1 MKSIMIKKIAL
12 IVLLTISISSI
23 HAQRKEKIKGSKEI
37 STELTSVED
46 FTRLLIGEDFKVT
59 LVKGETPLVEI
70 TTNDNL
76 HEVIQIE
83 VVDNTLLLKSTK
95 NIVSKKQLKIR
106 ITYTEALNLIETKEN
121 GQISSINTIDI
132 PELTLK
138 ATGSSKLFLTIKSDM
153 FKFINSDKARAELNV
168 TANTSTIELSDNSK
182 LEALINST
190 DIKIDLYQRANAQ
203 IEGDVDTLNIRA
215 DNSTNFIGKNL
226 ASNTCSVLAEDSSDI
241 YIQVIEEV
249 TIDATGSSEIFL
261 YEDPKI
267 IINTFEDT
275 VKLHKK
281 EL

>member
-1 MKSIMIKKIAL
+1 MIKNIA
-12 IVLLTISISSI
+12 IVALLTISLSNI
-23 HAQRKEKIKGSKEI
+23 HAQRKDKIKGSKFI
-37 STELTSVED
+37 STEQTSVED
-46 FTRLLIGEDFKVT
+46 FTRILIGEDFKVT
-59 LVKGETPLVEI
+59 LVKGENPLVEI
-70 TTNDNL
+70 TADDNL
-76 HEVIQIE
+76 HEVIQVE
-83 VVDNTLLLKSTK
+83 VIDNTLVLKSTK
-95 NIVSKKQLKIR
+95 NIVSKKQLDIR
-106 ITYTEALNLIETKEN
+106 ITYTEGLNLIETKEN

-153 FKFINSDKARAELNV
+153 FKFINSDKSKAELNV

-190 DIKIDLYQRANAQ
+190 NIKIDLYQRADAK

-226 ASNTCSVLAEDSSDI
+226 TSNTCSILAEGSSDV

-249 TIDATGSSEIFL
+249 TIDATGSSEIFI
-261 YEDPKI
+261 YENPKI
-267 IINTFEDT
+267 IINKFEDT